1 MIYISVISREV
12 CTTVSRRGQFETLQV
27 ANCLCHALPDGPH
40 NLTPLSPQFPPTPS
54 PCQES
59 APGSAAA
66 SSFFNFLEC
75 IICCCCGV
83 SVAPLQGRHPPLP
96 PPPASLKSILIKYPV
111 SIRWCKSER
120 PHQSAAAAALRL
132 LPQPRRLKIQYL
144 NQGILLG
151 RSDFCRAATL
161 LSGCFHLALR
171 PSGEASLDFPALLFS
186 RKGFISPCDTIYVS
200 GPLFVSPHSLLF
212 EPPVPPLPQV
222 PSPLPL
228 FTPPPPV
235 RHPGWICEG
244 WGGG

>member
-1 MIYISVISREV
+1 M
-12 CTTVSRRGQFETLQV
+12 

-40 NLTPLSPQFPPTPS
+40 NPTPPSSS
-54 PCQES
+54 PPSPPSCQES

-66 SSFFNFLEC
+66 TSFFNFLEC

-83 SVAPLQGRHPPLP
+83 SVAPLQGRQPPR

-144 NQGILLG
+144 NRGILLG
-151 RSDFCRAATL
+151 HSDFCRAATL

-200 GPLFVSPHSLLF
+200 GPLFVSSHSLLF
-212 EPPVPPLPQV
+212 EPPAPPLPPV
-222 PSPLPL
+222 PSPPRPL
-228 FTPPPPV
+228 SPPQ
-235 RHPGWICEG
+235 
-244 WGGG
+244 